1 MHDASISTQL
11 SHNGRRPR
19 STHDAHTSPAGCRA
33 QPLNSRPTRYRPS
46 FGNGGYDAAKPVK
59 VTGTI
64 TKVEWLNP
72 HVWFYVDVKDTTGKV
87 TTWGF
92 SNAPPGALMRRGIM
106 KDALKIGAEV
116 TVEGVR
122 ARDGS
127 NNASGRRVIYADG
140 TNAFTATEG
149 AK

>member
-1 MHDASISTQL
+1 MTRMLVLLVAGFSLVMAGWPVVAHHSETAEYDST
-11 SHNGRRPR
+11 
-19 STHDAHTSPAGCRA
+19 
-33 QPLNSRPTRYRPS
+33 
-46 FGNGGYDAAKPVK
+46 KPVK

-72 HVWFYVDVKDTTGKV
+72 HVWFYVAAKDATGQV

-106 KDALKIGAEV
+106 KDVLKIGAEV

-140 TNAFTATEG
+140 TNAFTATES

>member
-1 MHDASISTQL
+1 MGDVQEVLMTRIVLLLVAGLSLAIAGRPVSAHHSETAEFDST
-11 SHNGRRPR
+11 
-19 STHDAHTSPAGCRA
+19 
-33 QPLNSRPTRYRPS
+33 
-46 FGNGGYDAAKPVK
+46 KPVK

-72 HVWFYVDVKDTTGKV
+72 HVWFYVDVKDPTGKV

>member
-1 MHDASISTQL
+1 MSRILLLLIVGLSLAIAGRSVLAHHSETAEYDST
-11 SHNGRRPR
+11 
-19 STHDAHTSPAGCRA
+19 
-33 QPLNSRPTRYRPS
+33 
-46 FGNGGYDAAKPVK
+46 KPVK

-72 HVWFYVDVKDTTGKV
+72 HVWFYVDVKDSSGKV
-87 TTWGF
+87 TNWGF

-127 NNASGRRVIYADG
+127 NNASGRRVTYADG
-140 TNAFTATEG
+140 TNAFTATEN

>member
-1 MHDASISTQL
+1 MT
-11 SHNGRRPR
+11 RRLLVVLLIGF
-19 STHDAHTSPAGCRA
+19 SLAVA
-33 QPLNSRPTRYRPS
+33 SRPVAAHHSETAE
-46 FGNGGYDAAKPVK
+46 YDATKPVK

-64 TKVEWLNP
+64 SKVEWLNP
-72 HVWFYVDVKDTTGKV
+72 HVWFYVDVKDETGKV

-106 KDALKIGAEV
+106 KDALKVGAAV

-127 NNASGRRVIYADG
+127 NNASGRRVTYADG

-149 AK
+149 PR

>member
-1 MHDASISTQL
+1 MRRNLLAVFILMAIVAPVFGHHSEAAEYDST
-11 SHNGRRPR
+11 
-19 STHDAHTSPAGCRA
+19 
-33 QPLNSRPTRYRPS
+33 
-46 FGNGGYDAAKPVK
+46 KPVK

-64 TKVEWLNP
+64 KKVEWQNP
-72 HVWFYVDVKDTTGKV
+72 HVWFYVDVKDASGKV

-92 SNAPPGALMRRGIM
+92 SNAPPGALMRRGIT
-106 KDALKIGAEV
+106 KEALKVGAEV

-122 ARDGS
+122 AKDGS

-140 TNAFTATEG
+140 TNAFTATEN

>member
-1 MHDASISTQL
+1 MAGPPVVAHHSETAEYDST
-11 SHNGRRPR
+11 
-19 STHDAHTSPAGCRA
+19 
-33 QPLNSRPTRYRPS
+33 
-46 FGNGGYDAAKPVK
+46 KPVK

-72 HVWFYVDVKDTTGKV
+72 HVWFYVDVKDSGGKV

-92 SNAPPGALMRRGIM
+92 SNAPPGALMRRGIT
-106 KDALKIGAEV
+106 KDALKVGAEV
-116 TVEGVR
+116 TVEGAR

-127 NNASGRRVIYADG
+127 NNASGRRVTYADG
-140 TNAFTATEG
+140 TNALTATEG

>member
-1 MHDASISTQL
+1 MTRTLLLLVVVFTLGMAGQSVM
-11 SHNGRRPR
+11 
-19 STHDAHTSPAGCRA
+19 AHHSEAA
-33 QPLNSRPTRYRPS
+33 E
-46 FGNGGYDAAKPVK
+46 YDANKPVK
-59 VTGTI
+59 VTGVI

-72 HVWFYVDVKDTTGKV
+72 HVWFYVDVKDASGKV

-92 SNAPPGALMRRGIM
+92 SNAPPGALMRRGIT

-122 ARDGS
+122 AKDGS
-127 NNASGRRVIYADG
+127 TNASGRRVIYADG